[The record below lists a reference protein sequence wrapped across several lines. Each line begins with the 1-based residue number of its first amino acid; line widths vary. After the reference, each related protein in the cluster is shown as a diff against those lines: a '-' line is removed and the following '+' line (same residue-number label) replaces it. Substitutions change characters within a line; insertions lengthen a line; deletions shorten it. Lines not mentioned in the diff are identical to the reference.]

1 MKAFRNAIG
10 KDYVVTFPSQ
20 TASSM
25 IVAVNFGLAL
35 FPGAVSRRE
44 MTCFS
49 CHQPAQPGH
58 LEPYLELPLFAALF
72 CCS

>member
-1 MKAFRNAIG
+1 MKAFRNAMG
-10 KDYVVTFPSQ
+10 KDYVMTFPSQ
-20 TASSM
+20 TACSM
-25 IVAVNFGLAL
+25 TLAVSFGLAL

-49 CHQPAQPGH
+49 CHQRAQPRH
-58 LEPYLELPLFAALF
+58 LEPYLELPLFAALI